1 MPQSSGMKVLLVSNQ
16 NGDGKSIGN
25 PILYRMMCTMRED
38 ERIEQVDFMP
48 FKTGK
53 TFSSLRQIAKAG
65 RSYDLIH
72 VHFGGIYALL
82 VWFATYRVRVPKFIT
97 FHGTD
102 IHAKAIKSARSLRE
116 KVKIRLNQWASF
128 VCIMLFDRHGYV
140 AEEMRQYVPRWIRQK
155 TDGQAFIQP
164 LGVDYQLFTS
174 QNQQEAQR
182 KLGVSGG
189 KKVLFSDVSN
199 TSVKRRDLAEKIVGN
214 MGEDYQLLLMSG
226 VSPDDVPTYVN
237 ACDLLLLTS
246 DEEGSP
252 NIIRECLALN
262 KRVYSV
268 DVGDARR
275 QLQGLT
281 NSLIISRD
289 PNEAAQMILQNLE
302 KDYTDDTRTTRRD
315 ILDFRQLNKGV
326 ISLYD
331 KALKSKSKAA

>member
-1 MPQSSGMKVLLVSNQ
+1 M
-16 NGDGKSIGN
+16 
-25 PILYRMMCTMRED
+25 
-38 ERIEQVDFMP
+38 
-48 FKTGK
+48 
-53 TFSSLRQIAKAG
+53 
-65 RSYDLIH
+65 
-72 VHFGGIYALL
+72 
-82 VWFATYRVRVPKFIT
+82 
-97 FHGTD
+97 
-102 IHAKAIKSARSLRE
+102 
-116 KVKIRLNQWASF
+116 
-128 VCIMLFDRHGYV
+128 
-140 AEEMRQYVPRWIRQK
+140 
-155 TDGQAFIQP
+155 
-164 LGVDYQLFTS
+164 
-174 QNQQEAQR
+174 
-182 KLGVSGG
+182 
-189 KKVLFSDVSN
+189 LFSDVSN

-302 KDYTDDTRTTRRD
+302 KDSTRESSVFMT
-315 ILDFRQLNKGV
+315 KP
-326 ISLYD
+326 
-331 KALKSKSKAA
+331 